1 MATMMQ
7 ALMALDDGAL
17 GELFRLRPDL
27 AEPLPA
33 GFAELADRA
42 SQARSVQVVCAGLD
56 QFSGVVLQACCV
68 VDDGAGPEAVVALLG
83 GPGRCPPEALD
94 AVLAGL
100 AARALLWRGGG
111 GAIHPAL
118 AVHAALGYPLGLGRP
133 LAALATKSQV
143 TVADLEGALVRLG
156 LPGKQPAERKSD
168 LIARLGAA
176 LADPVLV
183 NGVVAAAP
191 AAARELAYR
200 LAGGRPTLPV
210 QRAYGRSTGSPS
222 DWLSER
228 LLVVSI
234 DWYQAEMPREV
245 GLALRGGEAGLV
257 DVAATRPEVVSSRRD
272 PAVVSAAALAG
283 AAEAVRIT
291 EAILE
296 TWSAAPPAALKA
308 GGIGVRDLKRAALA
322 SGSAEGDVGVYVEV
336 AAAAGLLRQAGDRFL
351 PTSDYDGWRD
361 GEPAQRWLRLATGW
375 LAAGRLPS
383 LAGERDDDDK
393 PIAALNPKFA
403 VRGAAL
409 VRAATL
415 GALADDPASAP
426 EPKALAAALLWD
438 GPARWNSFPL
448 SPLAAVDMILREA
461 ALLGV
466 VGDGAPSPWG
476 LELVAGRYAAALT
489 AAGALG
495 RNETAVTLQADLTAV
510 AAGPVSADLGAEL
523 GLLADVESRGAATV
537 WRFSDRSI
545 GRAFDAGRTVE
556 DILGFLAAHAGK
568 GVPQTLEYL
577 VGDVARRHGTI
588 RAGTVAAYVRAD
600 DPALVAELCGAKKL
614 RRCGL
619 RRVAPTVAVATVD
632 AAALVA
638 ALRAAGY
645 LAVEEDGGGA
655 TVIRTPARRRAASTA
670 RPPTP
675 LRAEPGG
682 RRSGPAPAAATT
694 PSPDDVG
701 FWVVAGPLSLPADPA
716 VDVPALVGALRA
728 AGRGP
733 TGPVRRDPRT
743 GRIIGSGSPGSSVPG
758 SSVPGSSV
766 PGSSVPGSGV
776 PGRRFPAE
784 VSPFQGSPDDDLD
797 AFGDL
802 VEFDDD
808 FDGDSDDDSDD
819 DLGFDP
825 DCGCPECVAA
835 ATRAVLGD
843 DPVLLAQLSA
853 MLEAS
858 PDDADER
865 LALLGGAR
873 RDGRPL
879 LIAYQHPRT
888 GLATDVFRVLTVT
901 GTTAHL
907 RDSSG
912 RERLVDVEWI
922 EAIVETGGGPSGR
935 RRRGRSRR

>member
-1 MATMMQ
+1 MA
-7 ALMALDDGAL
+7 
-17 GELFRLRPDL
+17 
-27 AEPLPA
+27 
-33 GFAELADRA
+33 
-42 SQARSVQVVCAGLD
+42 
-56 QFSGVVLQACCV
+56 
-68 VDDGAGPEAVVALLG
+68 
-83 GPGRCPPEALD
+83 GR
-94 AVLAGL
+94 
-100 AARALLWRGGG
+100 G
-111 GAIHPAL
+111 GAIHPAP

-133 LAALATKSQV
+133 LAVLAAKSQV

-156 LPGKQPAERKSD
+156 LPRKQPGERKGD
-168 LIARLGAA
+168 LVARLGVA

-200 LAGGRPTLPV
+200 LAGGRPTLPA
-210 QRAYGRSTGSPS
+210 QRAYGRSAGSPYE
-222 DWLSER
+222 WLSQR
-228 LLVVSI
+228 LLVAPF

-245 GLALRGGEAGLV
+245 GLALRGGEAGLA
-257 DVAATRPEVVSSRRD
+257 DVAATRPEVVSSQRD

-296 TWSAAPPAALKA
+296 AWSAAPPAALKA

-336 AAAAGLLRQAGDRFL
+336 AATAGLVRQAGDRFL
-351 PTSDYDGWRD
+351 PTSDYDAWRR

-403 VRGAAL
+403 IRGVVG
-409 VRAATL
+409 VRAAVL
-415 GALADDPASAP
+415 GALAGDPASAP
-426 EPKALAAALLWD
+426 EPKSLAAALLWD

-448 SPLAAVDMILREA
+448 NPPAAVDMILREA

-466 VGDGAPSPWG
+466 VGDGALSPWG
-476 LELVAGRYAAALT
+476 LELAAGRYAAALA

-537 WRFSDRSI
+537 WRFSNRSI
-545 GRAFDAGRTVE
+545 SRAFDAGRTVD
-556 DILGFLAAHAGK
+556 DILRFLAAHAGK

-588 RAGTVAAYVRAD
+588 RAGSVASYVRAD

-619 RRVAPTVAVATVD
+619 RTVAPTVAVATVD
-632 AAALVA
+632 AATLVP
-638 ALRAAGY
+638 ALRDAGY
-645 LAVEEDGGGA
+645 LAVEEDVGGT
-655 TVIRTPARRRAASTA
+655 TVVRAPARRRAASTE
-670 RPPTP
+670 RPPAP
-675 LRAEPGG
+675 LRPGPGG
-682 RRSGPAPAAATT
+682 RRAGAAPDSAAT

-701 FWVVAGPLSLPADPA
+701 FWVVTGPPRPPADPA
-716 VDVPALVGALRA
+716 VDVPAVVDALRA
-728 AGRGP
+728 AGKGP

-743 GRIIGSGSPGSSVPG
+743 GRVIGAGTPGSRS
-758 SSVPGSSV
+758 
-766 PGSSVPGSGV
+766 PGSGV
-776 PGRRFPAE
+776 RGRVFPAE
-784 VSPFQGSPDDDLD
+784 VSPFDGPDDDLD
-797 AFGDL
+797 PFADL
-802 VEFDDD
+802 VEFDDG
-808 FDGDSDDDSDD
+808 FDDDDDDDDDD

-825 DCGCPECVAA
+825 DCQCPECVAA

-858 PDDADER
+858 SDDADER
-865 LALLGGAR
+865 IALLDGAC
-873 RDGRPL
+873 RDGRPV
-879 LIAYQHPRT
+879 LIAYEHPRS
-888 GLATDVFRVLTVT
+888 GPATDVFRILTVT
-901 GTTAHL
+901 GTSAHL

-935 RRRGRSRR
+935 RGRGRSRK